1 MITLYTIGCPQCR
14 VLEKKLK
21 DAGVDFDI
29 ETNEEVMMQKGF
41 IQSPMLQVDDSVY
54 NFSEAINWLK
64 EYTTNGN

>member
-21 DAGVDFDI
+21 DAGLDFDI

-41 IQSPMLQVDDSVY
+41 IQSPMLQVNDSVY